1 MENSH
6 DFNTLTENENGYIG
20 YCPCCRK
27 YNLAY
32 KNSLFILNEFEF
44 GAFQEMLENRVGIL
58 DFWTSHGKEFM
69 MRTPLKNYYILWK
82 ECEID
87 EVLEM
92 MEEIAL
98 LVEAHRM
105 VNVNK
110 N

>member
-1 MENSH
+1 
-6 DFNTLTENENGYIG
+6 
-20 YCPCCRK
+20 
-27 YNLAY
+27 
-32 KNSLFILNEFEF
+32 
-44 GAFQEMLENRVGIL
+44 MLENRVGIL

-69 MRTPLKNYYILWK
+69 MRTPWKNYYIVWK

-98 LVEAHRM
+98 LVEAHRV
-105 VNVNK
+105 VNINK